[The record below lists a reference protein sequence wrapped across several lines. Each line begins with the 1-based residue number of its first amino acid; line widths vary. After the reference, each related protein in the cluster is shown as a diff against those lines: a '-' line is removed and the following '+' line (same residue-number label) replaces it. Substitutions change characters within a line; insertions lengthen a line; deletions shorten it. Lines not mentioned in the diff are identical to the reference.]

1 MKLAL
6 AKSLLKSFYKS
17 FVKIGFTYLLESV
30 EKWTLKNTI
39 QFIKKYIK
47 SYPITIILFFI
58 MTVIHLLAYMI
69 GNGPSDHETARK
81 LGALL
86 SVNKDVSEYPYLLTS
101 IYQHIGGMKHY
112 FGNMVGLLIF
122 APFLEKAYGA
132 IKFTL
137 LFHFT
142 GIIGAC
148 CQLYLTSHSISSGAS
163 GGLSGMLG
171 VYFALILKRSRIM
184 GWYLKILSILFF
196 ISWIIDTFT
205 ITNVSIAAH
214 IGGLVSGFL
223 LGLVVSPN
231 NTYRIHYF
239 QSMLKYALLTVGIW
253 CLLFSLRFSNDSMKK
268 YFENPFGIYDLNI
281 PMFQELSLHNNVF
294 FLGKLFDQYAVNY
307 YNTFTDVYSERIKVD
322 KIELLQ
328 MKEELQS
335 QIKEL
340 NSKKI
345 DDETEKAHAL
355 LNEILI
361 GNLTI
366 NEYLVSYIETNDI
379 NIKIK
384 LLQEF
389 KKTYQKM
396 DEFVIEFKPLYEKVN

>member
-163 GGLSGMLG
+163 G
-171 VYFALILKRSRIM
+171 
-184 GWYLKILSILFF
+184 
-196 ISWIIDTFT
+196 
-205 ITNVSIAAH
+205 
-214 IGGLVSGFL
+214 
-223 LGLVVSPN
+223 
-231 NTYRIHYF
+231 
-239 QSMLKYALLTVGIW
+239 
-253 CLLFSLRFSNDSMKK
+253 
-268 YFENPFGIYDLNI
+268 
-281 PMFQELSLHNNVF
+281 
-294 FLGKLFDQYAVNY
+294 
-307 YNTFTDVYSERIKVD
+307 
-322 KIELLQ
+322 
-328 MKEELQS
+328 
-335 QIKEL
+335 
-340 NSKKI
+340 
-345 DDETEKAHAL
+345 EKAHAL